1 MFRSRLRI
9 ASESVL
15 GPLRRRGIV
24 GGRQA
29 MDDELPRRGGTAV
42 SGGSAEHA
50 GEERAIG
57 RAFRVSMVVK
67 AGLSL
72 VEIAVG
78 ATLYAASGDGI
89 LRVAHRLTR
98 HELTQHP
105 NDVVANF
112 ILRSAETLSI
122 DRKSAAALYLF
133 SHGAVKL
140 FLVVMVLR
148 DKLWAYP
155 VFIVALALLIAYQT
169 YRLTLGFSPALAGL
183 TAFDLAVLWL
193 TWHEYRLEGVRRSR

>member
-1 MFRSRLRI
+1 M
-9 ASESVL
+9 
-15 GPLRRRGIV
+15 
-24 GGRQA
+24 
-29 MDDELPRRGGTAV
+29 

-72 VEIAVG
+72 IEIAVG
-78 ATLYAASGDGI
+78 ATLYAASGERI
-89 LRVAHRLTR
+89 LAAAHRLTR
-98 HELTQHP
+98 HELTEHP
-105 NDVVANF
+105 TDVVASF
-112 ILRSAETLSI
+112 ILRSAEALSI

-183 TAFDLAVLWL
+183 TVFDLAVLWL
-193 TWHEYRLEGVRRSR
+193 TWHEYRLEGTRRPR

>member
-1 MFRSRLRI
+1 MR
-9 ASESVL
+9 A
-15 GPLRRRGIV
+15 G
-24 GGRQA
+24 
-29 MDDELPRRGGTAV
+29 GGTAV

-78 ATLYAASGDGI
+78 ATLYIASGDGI

-122 DRKSAAALYLF
+122 DRKSAAALYLV

-169 YRLTLGFSPALAGL
+169 YRLTLGFAPALAGL

-193 TWHEYRLEGVRRSR
+193 TWHEYRLEGGRRAR

>member
-1 MFRSRLRI
+1 MPNIRN
-9 ASESVL
+9 
-15 GPLRRRGIV
+15 
-24 GGRQA
+24 
-29 MDDELPRRGGTAV
+29 DGTGM
-42 SGGSAEHA
+42 SGDMHP
-50 GEERAIG
+50 GEDRAIG
-57 RAFRVSMVVK
+57 RAFHFSLIVK

-72 VEIAVG
+72 VEIAVSV
-78 ATLYAASGDGI
+78 TLYAASGERI
-89 LRVAHRLTR
+89 LAVANRLTR

-133 SHGAVKL
+133 SHGAIKL

-155 VFIVALALLIAYQT
+155 LFLTALVLLIAYQT
-169 YRLTLGFSPALAGL
+169 YRLTLGFSPWLFGL
-183 TAFDLAVLWL
+183 TAFDAVVLAL
-193 TWHEYRLEGVRRSR
+193 TWHEYQRQPG

>member
-1 MFRSRLRI
+1 
-9 ASESVL
+9 
-15 GPLRRRGIV
+15 
-24 GGRQA
+24 
-29 MDDELPRRGGTAV
+29 V
-42 SGGSAEHA
+42 SGGSAGHA
-50 GEERAIG
+50 GDERAIG
-57 RAFRVSMVVK
+57 RAFRVSLVVK

-72 VEIAVG
+72 IEIAVG
-78 ATLYAASGDGI
+78 ATLYVASGEWI
-89 LRVAHRLTR
+89 LAVAHRLTR
-98 HELTQHP
+98 HELTQYP

-148 DKLWAYP
+148 DRMWAYP
-155 VFIVALALLIAYQT
+155 AFIAALGLLIAYQT
-169 YRLTLGFSPALAGL
+169 YRLTLGFSPWLAGL

-193 TWHEYRLEGVRRSR
+193 TWHEYGIERIRRST

>member
-1 MFRSRLRI
+1 MS
-9 ASESVL
+9 
-15 GPLRRRGIV
+15 
-24 GGRQA
+24 GGR
-29 MDDELPRRGGTAV
+29 
-42 SGGSAEHA
+42 AEHA
-50 GEERAIG
+50 TEERTIG
-57 RAFRVSMVVK
+57 RVFRFSMVVK

-72 VEIAVG
+72 LEIAVG
-78 ATLYAASGDGI
+78 ATLYAASGERI
-89 LRVAHRLTR
+89 LTVANRLTR

-105 NDVVANF
+105 NDVVASF

-148 DKLWAYP
+148 GKRWAYP
-155 VFIVALALLIAYQT
+155 LFLAALALLIAYQT

-183 TAFDLAVLWL
+183 TVFDLAVFWL
-193 TWHEYRLEGVRRSR
+193 TLHEYRLEGVR